1 MFTMRFEVVMPQEPF
16 FIAQDLMS
24 TAIALASI
32 IPAGKDVEFLGQ
44 KTHMHV
50 IRRLKRI
57 KR

>member
-1 MFTMRFEVVMPQEPF
+1 MFTMRFEVVMTKEPF
-16 FIAQDLMS
+16 LIAQDLMS
-24 TAIALASI
+24 TTIAIALT
-32 IPAGKDVEFLGQ
+32 IPAGKNIEFLGQ